1 MLMAIITLRAWYVS
15 EYEPQGA
22 IQTRPHDLRLAK
34 NSLLK
39 SGLRADFLDESHAVK
54 ESEWF
59 QRYLNGEQIEFYIE
73 GSGSY
78 LISNIDL
85 ISHEIYFT
93 KQDSL
98 VYLEPTIFYS
108 YQSLNPEPSNQ
119 IRSVIEAYLQKIN
132 ANSRVKI
139 SLEQPQRITSEPIK
153 LKSSQLTRL
162 RRSLLFV
169 ADVSAIA
176 TLKVDGEFQQVP
188 SPQVCVEVGYALQAK
203 RLDQILLVQMDTDSQ
218 QDRVFPFDLPIFDR
232 LCFRDQASL
241 EQELPVAIAQQLE
254 RFKL

>member
-1 MLMAIITLRAWYVS
+1 MAIITLRAWYVP

-39 SGLRADFLDESHAVK
+39 SALRADFLDESQTVK
-54 ESEWF
+54 DSEWF

-108 YQSLNPEPSNQ
+108 YQSLNPESSDQ
-119 IRSVIEAYLQKIN
+119 IRTVITAYLEQFN
-132 ANSRVKI
+132 QTARVKI
-139 SLEQPQRITSEPIK
+139 SLEQPQRTTTEPVK
-153 LKSSQLTRL
+153 LKSSQMTRL
-162 RRSLLFV
+162 RRSLLLI

-176 TLKVDGEFQQVP
+176 TLKLDGEEQQIP

-203 RLDQILLVQMDTDSQ
+203 RPDQILLVQMDGENPAS
-218 QDRVFPFDLPIFDR
+218 RVFPFELPIFQR
-232 LCFRDQASL
+232 LNFKDEASL
-241 EQELPVAIAQQLE
+241 AQGLPKAIAQQLE